1 MKKLVRDLLR
11 SNWFQRAVGSLT
23 AVFLRLVWR
32 TNRFSFD
39 PPDVYEIVEP
49 QMPAI
54 FAFWHGQH
62 FLTPFVKTKESQ
74 RVKVLISRHRDGE
87 YNAIAAERLGIGT
100 IRGSGDHGSA
110 FHRKGG
116 VGAFKEM
123 VRALEQGYNV
133 ALTADVPK
141 RSRIAGL
148 GIIMLARESG
158 RPIMPFAMVTSRYWR
173 LKNWD
178 RTTINLPFGRG
189 ALVGGEIIMVP
200 ADADARGH
208 GRIARAA
215 GGDAERRDGA
225 RLCAGRPSRRG
236 RPMANVL
243 PMTLRVYRRLSS
255 VAVPLAP
262 ALIKRR
268 LKQGKEDPARVG
280 ERRGMSADARP
291 HGPLVWIYGASV
303 GEVLAAA
310 ALIEKLRALN
320 IRILLTSGTVT
331 SAAIVAKR
339 FPPDIIHQY
348 VPYDSPRYVARFLDH
363 WRPSLALFIES
374 DLWPNLILSSAARR
388 LPMVL
393 INGRMSHRSFP
404 RWRRVSGTISALLGQ
419 FDVCL
424 AQSRVDAERFA
435 CSAAAMSWSPAI

>member
-1 MKKLVRDLLR
+1 MKKLIRDVLR
-11 SNWFQRAVGSLT
+11 SSWFQRAVGSLT
-23 AVFLRLVWR
+23 AAFLRLVWR

-39 PPDVYEIVEP
+39 PPDVYDIVEP

-62 FLTPFVKTKESQ
+62 FITPFVKTKESQ

-123 VRALEQGYNV
+123 VRSLEQGYNV

-141 RSRIAGL
+141 RARAAGL

-200 ADADARGH
+200 ADADAEKMEELRV
-208 GRIARAA
+208 RLEESLNDATMRAYA
-215 GGDAERRDGA
+215 QV
-225 RLCAGRPSRRG
+225 GRPKG
-236 RPMANVL
+236 A
-243 PMTLRVYRRLSS
+243 
-255 VAVPLAP
+255 
-262 ALIKRR
+262 
-268 LKQGKEDPARVG
+268 
-280 ERRGMSADARP
+280 P
-291 HGPLVWIYGASV
+291 HG
-303 GEVLAAA
+303 
-310 ALIEKLRALN
+310 
-320 IRILLTSGTVT
+320 
-331 SAAIVAKR
+331 
-339 FPPDIIHQY
+339 
-348 VPYDSPRYVARFLDH
+348 
-363 WRPSLALFIES
+363 
-374 DLWPNLILSSAARR
+374 
-388 LPMVL
+388 
-393 INGRMSHRSFP
+393 
-404 RWRRVSGTISALLGQ
+404 
-419 FDVCL
+419 
-424 AQSRVDAERFA
+424 
-435 CSAAAMSWSPAI
+435 